1 MKKLKF
7 WKSENLLLQQLKLEI
22 VRIFSLKRHI
32 IFFALFGLIGL
43 FFVYSGILEYR
54 NFLNQKEF
62 FITHEQD
69 KMNLYANHSHYS
81 AYGFRILY
89 EPSPLSIFF
98 KDSSVFKN
106 LYSTVDMTE
115 NLDVIRSYKGR
126 NLLLKKGL
134 FKDLAGMFFL
144 FGSLFM
150 VCMGMT
156 SYKSEKYFFKFGNV
170 IIRPGILNLV
180 FVILICAWYNFPRAF
195 QLRFWAEDGE
205 VFFYFVIYLLFFLS
219 FFYGAGLLIRA
230 LCRSKPVTYIY
241 VFIFW
246 FFSVTIIPEAMN
258 IFLQKKA
265 QLLPANEKYNITKL
279 EEVMNFE
286 REIQKALEGIK
297 NREKRNETYRE
308 MIKKFLETGAIKNSK
323 IEKDINSHIQQVTR
337 EYETLLLAY
346 PTGFYNYLSG
356 EVAGQGYKG
365 YLELVKYTLALRQD
379 FIEYHLK
386 MRYDSNDKSIVPFFK
401 TDENIFYAHCYL
413 PQHFPIA
420 SVLILLY
427 TIILFTVSYVV
438 LKRRINYI
446 PKIKRPGYEFRKGN
460 TYFVLCKNDQY
471 RDNLFRCYQ
480 AEENTIGIDKVKAEE
495 LNPGVGLTQM
505 VTYFCKLSGAD
516 EKKARENLKLLGVE
530 NIETKVRR
538 RRWKREKTP
547 DEVIYKI
554 YCAVTMA
561 GPDNIVV
568 VNDFL
573 RGKSREMERQ
583 FLNLV
588 TRLNQVGK
596 IVVYLSSE
604 IFLTSLPFEGSI
616 KINNYKSFRIDPQAV
631 SLR

>member
-1 MKKLKF
+1 MKKLEF
-7 WKSENLLLQQLKLEI
+7 WKSENLLLQQLRLET

-32 IFFALFGLIGL
+32 VFFALFGLIGI
-43 FFVYSGILEYR
+43 FFVYSGIREYK
-54 NFLNQKEF
+54 NFLNQKGF

-69 KMNLYANHSHYS
+69 KMNLYVSQNHYS

-98 KDSSVFKN
+98 KNSSVFGN
-106 LYSTVDMTE
+106 LYSTVDITE
-115 NLDVIRSYKGR
+115 NLEVIRSYKGR

-134 FKDLAGMFFL
+134 FNDVAGMFFL

-156 SYKSEKYFFKFGNV
+156 SYKSEKYFFRFGNV
-170 IIRPGILNLV
+170 IIRAGILNSV
-180 FVILICAWYNFPRAF
+180 FVILICTWYNFPKAF
-195 QLRFWAEDGE
+195 QLRFWADDGE
-205 VFFYFVIYLLFFLS
+205 VFFYYVIYLLLFLG
-219 FFYGAGLLIRA
+219 FFYGAGLLIRV

-246 FFSVTIIPEAMN
+246 LFSVTIIPEAMI
-258 IFLQKKA
+258 IFLQKKS

-279 EEVMNFE
+279 DEVMNFE
-286 REIQKALEGIK
+286 REVQKVLVGIK
-297 NREKRNETYRE
+297 TREKRNEIYRE
-308 MIKKFLETGAIKNSK
+308 MSQEFLDTGCYKNSK
-323 IEKDINSHIQQVTR
+323 IEKDINSHIQEVIR

-356 EVAGQGYKG
+356 EVSGQGYKG
-365 YLELVKYTLALRQD
+365 YLGLVNYTLALRHD
-379 FIEYHLK
+379 FIEYYLK
-386 MRYDSNDKSIVPFFK
+386 MKYVSNEKSIAPFFK
-401 TDENIFYAHCYL
+401 TDENIFYAHCHL
-413 PQHFPIA
+413 PQYFPIA
-420 SVLILLY
+420 IVLILLY
-427 TIILFTVSYVV
+427 TIILFIVSYVV

-446 PKIKRPGYEFRKGN
+446 PKIRRPGYEFRKGN

-480 AEENTIGIDKVKAEE
+480 AEGDTIGIDKVKAEE
-495 LNPGVGLTQM
+495 LSPGVGLAQM
-505 VTYFCKLSGAD
+505 ITYFCKLSGTD
-516 EKKARENLKLLGVE
+516 EKKARENLHLLGVE
-530 NIETKVRR
+530 NIEARVRR
-538 RRWKREKTP
+538 YRWKREKTP

-554 YCAVTMA
+554 YCAVTLA
-561 GPDNIVV
+561 GAYNIVV

-573 RGKSREMERQ
+573 QGKSREMERQ

-616 KINNYKSFRIDPQAV
+616 KIDNYKSFRIDPQAV